1 MTILRYFEN
10 ALNQS
15 LGLIRLNPQGYVI
28 DSNELFCQFLKTQPG
43 DVLGKSLHQVFN
55 DKSFIKNFPDIMHM
69 LNLNTQQKTD
79 VLLNDDNKVV
89 WLHCIF
95 VPRIENE
102 TVQDVEVIIIDNTEK
117 YLIERQLI
125 EAKELALISSQAK
138 SDFLSNM
145 SHEIRTPMN
154 AIIGM
159 VELLQ
164 DTSLTEEQIQ
174 YVQVF
179 KRAGH
184 NLLYLLNDILDFSKI
199 EAGKLELENTQFD
212 LYELLFEIKDSFS
225 LMAAEKS
232 LTIQFNYHSHL
243 VKGFIGD
250 QVRIRQVITN
260 LVSNAIKFSK
270 NGQISINCRQDQ
282 IQKNGQIIIE
292 VQDCGVGIAPEVL
305 PKLFQSFTQAD
316 SSVSRKFGGS
326 GLGLAICRGLV
337 ELMGGKIS
345 VQSQIG
351 QGSRFMIVLPLDEQ
365 TATQNS
371 NQQIKKIDK
380 YEPSHR
386 LKILLVDDAED
397 NRLLIQAYL
406 KDANHLIV
414 EAQNGEEAVRL
425 VKKNEFDLIL
435 MDMQMP
441 VVDGYQA
448 TKQIRQ
454 WEKNNGIAPVE
465 IWALT
470 AYAIKEEL
478 EKSIQAGC
486 QRHLTKPIKRNTLYF
501 ELLDLEHRI
510 FNTHKKIA

>member
-15 LGLIRLNPQGYVI
+15 LGLIRLNPEGYII
-28 DSNELFCQFLKTQPG
+28 DSNELFSQILKVSQA
-43 DVLGKSLHQVFN
+43 DVQGKSLQQVFN
-55 DKSFIKNFPDIMHM
+55 DQSFVKNFPDMLQM

-79 VLLNDDNKVV
+79 VLLNQAENVI

-95 VPRIENE
+95 VPRLENSE
-102 TVQDVEVIIIDNTEK
+102 LQDIEVIIIDNTEK
-117 YLIERQLI
+117 YLIERELI

-164 DTSLTEEQIQ
+164 DTSLTEEQKQ

-199 EAGKLELENTQFD
+199 EAGKLELEKTPLN
-212 LYELLFEIKDSFS
+212 LYDVLVDIKESFS

-232 LTIQFNYHSHL
+232 LKIHL
-243 VKGFIGD
+243 DYQKSLDQNFVGD
-250 QVRIRQVITN
+250 QVRIRQVVTN
-260 LVSNAIKFSK
+260 LVSNAVKFSK
-270 NGQISINCRQDQ
+270 NGQIQ
-282 IQKNGQIIIE
+282 IRCEQHYDFAKGHVCIE
-292 VQDCGVGIAPEVL
+292 VIDCGVGIAPEIL

-326 GLGLAICRGLV
+326 GLGLAICRGLI

-345 VQSQIG
+345 VESQIG
-351 QGSRFMIVLPLDEQ
+351 HGSRFMLDIPLDVMSVS
-365 TATQNS
+365 QNS
-371 NQQIKKIDK
+371 NPQVKKIDK
-380 YEPSHR
+380 YQPNHK

-406 KDANHLIV
+406 KDSNHQIT
-414 EAQNGEEAVRL
+414 EAQNGEEAIRL
-425 VKKNEFDLIL
+425 VKEKEFDLIL

-441 VVDGYQA
+441 VIDGYQA
-448 TKQIRQ
+448 TKQIRL
-454 WEKNNGIAPVE
+454 WEKNNGIAPIE

-478 EKSIQAGC
+478 DKSIQAGC

-501 ELLDLEHRI
+501 ELLDLENRL
-510 FNTHKKIA
+510 FKANKKIA

>member
-1 MTILRYFEN
+1 
-10 ALNQS
+10 
-15 LGLIRLNPQGYVI
+15 
-28 DSNELFCQFLKTQPG
+28 
-43 DVLGKSLHQVFN
+43 
-55 DKSFIKNFPDIMHM
+55 
-69 LNLNTQQKTD
+69 
-79 VLLNDDNKVV
+79 
-89 WLHCIF
+89 
-95 VPRIENE
+95 
-102 TVQDVEVIIIDNTEK
+102 
-117 YLIERQLI
+117 
-125 EAKELALISSQAK
+125 
-138 SDFLSNM
+138 M

-164 DTSLTEEQIQ
+164 DTSLTEEQKQ

-199 EAGKLELENTQFD
+199 EAGKLELEKTQLN
-212 LYELLFEIKDSFS
+212 LYEILTDIKDSFS
-225 LMAAEKS
+225 LMSAEKS
-232 LTIQFNYHSHL
+232 LTIQLNYDTQL
-243 VKGFIGD
+243 DKIYIGD
-250 QVRIRQVITN
+250 PVRIRQVITN
-260 LVSNAIKFSK
+260 LVSNAVKFSK
-270 NGQISINCRQDQ
+270 NGQIVISCQQHQNQL
-282 IQKNGQIIIE
+282 KGHVMIE
-292 VQDCGVGIAPEVL
+292 VQDCGVGIAPDII

-345 VQSQIG
+345 VQSQLG
-351 QGSRFMIVLPLDEQ
+351 QGSRFVIDLPLEIQ
-365 TATQNS
+365 LATLS
-371 NQQIKKIDK
+371 SKNQLKKIDK
-380 YEPSHR
+380 YEPQHR

-406 KDANHLIV
+406 KDANHFIV
-414 EAQNGEEAVRL
+414 EAQNGEEAIRM
-425 VKKNEFDLIL
+425 VKEKDFDLVL

-454 WEKNNGIAPVE
+454 WEKTNGIAPIE

-478 EKSIQAGC
+478 DKSIQAGC
-486 QRHLTKPIKRNTLYF
+486 QRHITKPIKRNTLYY
-501 ELLDLEHRI
+501 ELAALEERL
-510 FNTHKKIA
+510 FPVNKKAA